1 MKGIGHPAS
10 EPYFKRVRNELGAI
24 AMELLAANME
34 AARSDAAS
42 RGPAPLLSFDGRY
55 HVRTNNQSPHATATC
70 VNLASNCLV
79 AAVRS
84 APFKLHVP
92 HRECTSGVSCNC
104 QCATRWPAC
113 TVLLTAC
120 VTLRCASWQL
130 HASLDATGV
139 YRPVAL

>member
-1 MKGIGHPAS
+1 MAIVNHLLSNCKPGYTAYTRAAQSIGHPAS

-55 HVRTNNQSPHATATC
+55 HVRTNNQSPHATVTC

-84 APFKLHVP
+84 AP
-92 HRECTSGVSCNC
+92 R
-104 QCATRWPAC
+104 ATCMSRI
-113 TVLLTAC
+113 
-120 VTLRCASWQL
+120 AS
-130 HASLDATGV
+130 T
-139 YRPVAL
+139 PVA